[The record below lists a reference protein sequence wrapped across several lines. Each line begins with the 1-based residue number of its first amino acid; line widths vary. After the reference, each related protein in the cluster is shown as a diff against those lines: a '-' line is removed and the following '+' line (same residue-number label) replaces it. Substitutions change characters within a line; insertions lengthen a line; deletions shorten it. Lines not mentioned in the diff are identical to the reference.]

1 MVKVAKLEEIN
12 PDQID
17 FHLESSNIRENVYLI
32 KNKGRSVVMHVKL
45 GLHAEQAEIV

>member
-32 KNKGRSVVMHVKL
+32 KNKGRYVVMHVKL